1 MNKFL
6 KLERNQKI
14 IASLIAILFG
24 FIFAFIILNI
34 AGFLNP
40 RGSDPVGGLLTI
52 ITGGLRTSGIKG
64 IGTILKF
71 STPVIL
77 TGLSVGFAFKT
88 GLFNIGAS
96 GQYIMGGFSA
106 AYVSIKWLFI
116 PVEFRWIVALLI
128 ATLIGGIWG
137 LIAGVLKA
145 KRNVNEVI
153 SSIMLNYIGM
163 YTVST
168 LVPLIPDQ
176 FNPSR
181 TQVPL
186 AKVPTFGLDK
196 IFGSLTVDFGII
208 ISIAM
213 VFVIYII
220 LEKTTFGYELKAC
233 GYNREAARYAGINDE
248 RGIMASMFIAG
259 ALSGLAGGLVYISS
273 ITKVIDQST
282 VLQSE
287 GFDGISVA
295 LLGLSNPFGILFSG
309 IFISMLRNAGV
320 PLSRSGYNEEVVRI
334 MTSTIIYASAFS
346 LIMREKFTAWLV
358 RKDAK

>member
-1 MNKFL
+1 MKKFL
-6 KLERNQKI
+6 TLDRNQKI
-14 IASLIAILFG
+14 IASLVAVLFG
-24 FIFAFIILNI
+24 FVFAFIILNV
-34 AGFLNP
+34 AGALNP

-52 ITGGLRTSGIKG
+52 MTGGLTSTGFKG

-106 AYVSIKWLFI
+106 AFISIKWLFI
-116 PVEFRWIVALLI
+116 PVEVRWVVALFI
-128 ATLIGGIWG
+128 AALVGGLWG
-137 LIAGVLKA
+137 LIAGILKA

-186 AKVPTFGLDK
+186 SKIPTFGLDAV
-196 IFGSLTVDFGII
+196 FGPMTVDFGII
-208 ISIAM
+208 IAVLM
-213 VFVIYII
+213 VIVIYFI

-233 GYNREAARYAGINDE
+233 GFNRDAARYAGINDE

-259 ALSGLAGGLVYISS
+259 ALSGLAGGLVYISA

-282 VLQSE
+282 VLQRE

-295 LLGLSNPFGILFSG
+295 LLGLSNPFGILFAG

-346 LIMREKFTAWLV
+346 LIMREKFTSWLL
-358 RKDAK
+358 RKDVK